1 MREFILAGA
10 VLALSAVPAFAHHPL
25 GGLPMTTLTQGLLSG
40 VGHPILGFDHLFF
53 VIAMGVAALYTGH
66 ARLAPLAY
74 IGGMIAGCLMM
85 TFGTDLPVKQT
96 VIVLSLLTV
105 GGLLVS
111 GSALKRVPTLA
122 LFGVFGL
129 FHGSA
134 FGDTMAANEATLS
147 LPVLAG
153 YVVGLAVIQY
163 AIAVASGSVLTMIGK
178 VAPKPAAVPSLEARL
193 VGAAVVGVGIFLSLE
208 AGEGLL
214 LGAIKI
220 AA

>member
-1 MREFILAGA
+1 MRKFLLAGA
-10 VLALSAVPAFAHHPL
+10 VFALSAAPAFAHHPL
-25 GGLPMTTLTQGLLSG
+25 GGLPMTTIGDGLLSG
-40 VGHPILGFDHLFF
+40 LGHPLLGFDHLFF

-66 ARLAPLAY
+66 GRLAPLAY
-74 IGGMIAGCLMM
+74 ITMMIAGCLMM
-85 TFGTDLPVKQT
+85 TFGADLPVKET
-96 VIVLSLLTV
+96 VIVVSLLTI

-111 GSALKRVPTLA
+111 GSALNLVPTLA

-153 YVVGLAVIQY
+153 YVIGLSAVQY
-163 AIAVASGSVLTMIGK
+163 AIAVASGALVRLIGK
-178 VAPKPAAVPSLEARL
+178 ATIVPSIEARL
-193 VGAAVVGVGIFLSLE
+193 VGAAVVGVGLFFTLE

-214 LGAIKI
+214 LGAIG
-220 AA
+220 AAA